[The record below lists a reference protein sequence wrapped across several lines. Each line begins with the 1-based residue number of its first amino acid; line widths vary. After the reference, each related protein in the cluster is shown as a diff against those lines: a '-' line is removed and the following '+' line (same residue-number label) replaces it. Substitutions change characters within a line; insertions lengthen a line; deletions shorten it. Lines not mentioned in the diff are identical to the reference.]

1 MSDRRPATTIPE
13 LDVHLGYLQS
23 AIKEL
28 QGTVSSMAT
37 KEDITAI
44 AERMETFATKE
55 ELARLERRVENDTT
69 VSRLRRWGALAT
81 SVMAIFGFCVALW
94 AGIGYVVRVQDQI
107 QAKP

>member
-1 MSDRRPATTIPE
+1 MNDRRPATTIPE

-37 KEDITAI
+37 KDDIAAI
-44 AERMETFATKE
+44 ADRMETFATKE
-55 ELARLERRVENDTT
+55 ELARLAKRVEDDTT
-69 VSRLRRWGALAT
+69 VSRLRRWGAIAT

-94 AGIGYVVRVQDQI
+94 AGIGYVVRVQDSI

>member
-13 LDVHLGYLQS
+13 LDVHLGYLQA
-23 AIKEL
+23 AIKEV
-28 QGTVSSMAT
+28 QSTISVMAT
-37 KEDITAI
+37 KRDITEL
-44 AERMETFATKE
+44 AERMDTFATKE
-55 ELARLERRVENDTT
+55 ELALLAKRVEDDTT
-69 VSRLRRWGALAT
+69 VSRLKRWGSIAT